1 MIIFLPTATIR
12 VDPERIPWQAL
23 GFGSRIEQEP
33 FYFHCGLSKKESF
46 QMTETDDEAL
56 KAEIDE
62 IMSKVDT
69 IMNKVAQIIPEDT
82 KGTDGQELPD
92 RAP

>member
-1 MIIFLPTATIR
+1 
-12 VDPERIPWQAL
+12 
-23 GFGSRIEQEP
+23 
-33 FYFHCGLSKKESF
+33 
-46 QMTETDDEAL
+46 MTETDDEAL

-82 KGTDGQELPD
+82 KGTGGQEFPD